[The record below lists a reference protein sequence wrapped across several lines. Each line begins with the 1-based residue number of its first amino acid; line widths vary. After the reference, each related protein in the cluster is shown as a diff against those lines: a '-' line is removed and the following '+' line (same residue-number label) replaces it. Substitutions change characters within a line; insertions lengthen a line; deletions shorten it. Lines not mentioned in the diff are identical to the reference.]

1 MENRHYRVNRP
12 DVILEDFSD
21 EVVLVNLAS
30 GNYFSIDAVGADIWA
45 GIQGQE
51 SASAIAARLSREY
64 EGDPAIIG
72 QAVMQFIGEL
82 LSENL
87 IVEETTLPTTTRVF
101 EPTAMAARRP
111 FVAPVL
117 NKYTD
122 MQELLL
128 VDPIHEVDETGWP
141 NIANPVLKPQP
152 ESKEQG

>member
-1 MENRHYRVNRP
+1 MENRQYRVNRP

-45 GIQGQE
+45 GIQRQE
-51 SASAIAARLSREY
+51 AAGAIAARLAREY
-64 EGDPAIIG
+64 EGDPALIR
-72 QAVMQFIGEL
+72 QAVMHFIGEL
-82 LSENL
+82 LSEDL
-87 IVEETTLPTTTRVF
+87 IVEETAPRATSPESELAAPVTRK
-101 EPTAMAARRP
+101 P

-122 MQELLL
+122 MQELLM

-141 NIANPVLKPQP
+141 NVANPVLKPQS
-152 ESKEQG
+152 ESKE

>member
-1 MENRHYRVNRP
+1 MENRQYRVNRP

-45 GIQGQE
+45 GIQRQE
-51 SASAIAARLSREY
+51 AAGAIAARLEREY
-64 EGDPAIIG
+64 EGDPAVIR
-72 QAVMQFIGEL
+72 QAVMRFIGEL

-87 IVEETTLPTTTRVF
+87 IVEENAPPATNRDP
-101 EPTAMAARRP
+101 EPAAPAARKP

-141 NIANPVLKPQP
+141 NIANPVLKPQS
-152 ESKEQG
+152 ESKE